1 MIRWYAANTMATA
14 TQPSRNLFGVSPGE
28 ARAPVPRPSTTTG
41 AAGSPTVKG
50 KPEISSRA
58 KGTKTNRYY
67 AKPSSHLR
75 SKLTKGPESGALQS
89 LCSFKS
95 FENRFS
101 NNYRT
106 TKICRPSGKISSE
119 LGSSNPRP
127 RNPRHGCGLQART
140 HGSPRPTQGQSTFSL
155 TGSKKIE
162 AEISEL
168 LQKGAL
174 TNVTPDSDQF
184 VSNLFLVPKCDGGSR
199 PVINL
204 KDLNEYLQYNH
215 FKMEGIHLLRDLMRP
230 NDWLGKIDLMD
241 AYFVVPIWE
250 NHKKYLRFLWKDSL
264 LEFACLP
271 FGLAVAPR
279 VFTKI
284 MKPVV
289 ALLRRT
295 GIRLIIYLDDL
306 LFMNSSKVG
315 LQQDM
320 TTAQYLLENL
330 GFVINHEKSCFQP
343 TQQLEFLGFVVN
355 TLDMTLLLPDCK
367 VEAIKSHCSK
377 MLLHHEVSV
386 RELSQLI
393 GKLTASIQAI
403 FPAPLHYRHLQ
414 DLKHKALARFG
425 HFDVTTALSTE
436 AKDELQWWL
445 AHLNAWN
452 GRALVRPSP
461 DVIIETD
468 ASRTGWGAVCQGET
482 AGGLWSQMEK
492 KLHINCLE
500 LLAGSFAVKSFT
512 KDRLCVH
519 VRLRMD
525 NVSAVAY
532 INRLEGTHSL
542 ILSNLALAFWEWAL
556 KRNIFLS
563 AEHLSGAL
571 NVSADWES
579 RHFVDSSDWKLCPAI
594 FRSLMQVRGPCA
606 LDLFANRLN
615 AQLTQ
620 FYSWRPDPMALA
632 TDALLQNWAVGRL
645 YAFPP
650 FCLIMRC
657 LAKLREEG
665 GELILVTPVWLTQ
678 AWYPSLLELSV
689 SLPILLPWAPKLL
702 QGPQGQ
708 SHPLV
713 MNQTLQLAAWHV
725 CNDLCSQRAFLAAL
739 PSSSWQLG
747 GQVQTQFIIPPGK
760 NGIAG
765 VSQGK
770 LIHFPLFGR
779 YNGVLSS
786 LF

>member
-1 MIRWYAANTMATA
+1 MVVGYKLELTA
-14 TQPSRNLFGVSPGE
+14 PPVQHKVK
-28 ARAPVPRPSTTTG
+28 AP
-41 AAGSPTVKG
+41 
-50 KPEISSRA
+50 
-58 KGTKTNRYY
+58 
-67 AKPSSHLR
+67 LR
-75 SKLTKGPESGALQS
+75 
-89 LCSFKS
+89 
-95 FENRFS
+95 
-101 NNYRT
+101 
-106 TKICRPSGKISSE
+106 
-119 LGSSNPRP
+119 
-127 RNPRHGCGLQART
+127 
-140 HGSPRPTQGQSTFSL
+140 FSL
-155 TGSKKIE
+155 TESKKIE

-230 NDWLGKIDLMD
+230 NDWLGKIDLKD

-330 GFVINHEKSCFQP
+330 RFVINLEKSCFQP

-393 GKLTASIQAI
+393 GKLTASIHAI

-425 HFDVTTALSTE
+425 HFDATTALSTE

-468 ASRTGWGAVCQGET
+468 ASRTGWGGGSLPRRNH
-482 AGGLWSQMEK
+482 GGLTVPNGEKTPYQLLGTSSGLLCCQELYKGSPLCSCAVAHGQCLSGSLYQPPRGYSFPDSLQFSTSPLGMGSETQHISQCRTSIGGSECVSG
-492 KLHINCLE
+492 LGVAPFRRLE
-500 LLAGSFAVKSFT
+500 RLEALPSDIPLVDAGQRSLRARPVRESSERPVNPVLQLEAGSDGPSNRRPLAELGSRETIRISPLLSYNALSGEAQGRGGRTHTGDSCVANTGLVSESSGIVGLPSDSLTLGSQITSGPAGSITPVGDESNPATSRLACVQRSLQSKGISSNASKLILAAWRPSTNSVYNSAWKKWHCWCIAREVDPLCPSLADITGFLAHSFDEGLEYRT
-512 KDRLCVH
+512 INTYRYALSGVLPPMEGFPVGQH
-519 VRLRMD
+519 PLVVRL
-525 NVSAVAY
+525 
-532 INRLEGTHSL
+532 LKG
-542 ILSNLALAFWEWAL
+542 ILN
-556 KRNIFLS
+556 
-563 AEHLSGAL
+563 
-571 NVSADWES
+571 
-579 RHFVDSSDWKLCPAI
+579 LCPAMPRYQQSWDI
-594 FRSLMQVRGPCA
+594 NVA
-606 LDLFANRLN
+606 LDYMRF
-615 AQLTQ
+615 
-620 FYSWRPDPMALA
+620 FY
-632 TDALLQNWAVGRL
+632 QE
-645 YAFPP
+645 
-650 FCLIMRC
+650 I
-657 LAKLREEG
+657 K
-665 GELILVTPVWLTQ
+665 
-678 AWYPSLLELSV
+678 
-689 SLPILLPWAPKLL
+689 
-702 QGPQGQ
+702 
-708 SHPLV
+708 
-713 MNQTLQLAAWHV
+713 
-725 CNDLCSQRAFLAAL
+725 
-739 PSSSWQLG
+739 
-747 GQVQTQFIIPPGK
+747 
-760 NGIAG
+760 
-765 VSQGK
+765 
-770 LIHFPLFGR
+770 
-779 YNGVLSS
+779 SS
-786 LF
+786 LSRF

>member
-1 MIRWYAANTMATA
+1 MATA
-14 TQPSRNLFGVSPGE
+14 TQPSRSLFGVSPGE

-41 AAGSPTVKG
+41 AAGSPTIKG

-58 KGTKTNRYY
+58 KGTKTNMYY

-75 SKLTKGPESGALQS
+75 SKLTKGPETGALQS

-106 TKICRPSGKISSE
+106 TKICRPFGKISSE
-119 LGSSNPRP
+119 LESSNPRP

-140 HGSPRPTQGQSTFSL
+140 HGSPSKVKAPLRFSL
-155 TGSKKIE
+155 TESKKIE
-162 AEISEL
+162 AEILEL
-168 LQKGAL
+168 FQKGAL

-184 VSNLFLVPKCDGGSR
+184 VSNLFLVPKRDGGSR

-215 FKMEGIHLLRDLMRP
+215 FKGIHLLRDLMRP
-230 NDWLGKIDLMD
+230 NDWLGKIDLKD

-271 FGLAVAPR
+271 FGLAVAPG

-330 GFVINHEKSCFQP
+330 GFVINLEKSCFQP
-343 TQQLEFLGFVVN
+343 TQQLKFLGFVVN
-355 TLDMTLLLPDCK
+355 TLDMTLLQPDCK

-393 GKLTASIQAI
+393 GKLTASIQGI

-425 HFDVTTALSTE
+425 HFDATTALSTE

-468 ASRTGWGAVCQGET
+468 ASRTG
-482 AGGLWSQMEK
+482 
-492 KLHINCLE
+492 
-500 LLAGSFAVKSFT
+500 
-512 KDRLCVH
+512 
-519 VRLRMD
+519 
-525 NVSAVAY
+525 
-532 INRLEGTHSL
+532 
-542 ILSNLALAFWEWAL
+542 
-556 KRNIFLS
+556 
-563 AEHLSGAL
+563 
-571 NVSADWES
+571 
-579 RHFVDSSDWKLCPAI
+579 
-594 FRSLMQVRGPCA
+594 
-606 LDLFANRLN
+606 
-615 AQLTQ
+615 
-620 FYSWRPDPMALA
+620 
-632 TDALLQNWAVGRL
+632 
-645 YAFPP
+645 
-650 FCLIMRC
+650 
-657 LAKLREEG
+657 
-665 GELILVTPVWLTQ
+665 
-678 AWYPSLLELSV
+678 
-689 SLPILLPWAPKLL
+689 
-702 QGPQGQ
+702 
-708 SHPLV
+708 
-713 MNQTLQLAAWHV
+713 
-725 CNDLCSQRAFLAAL
+725 
-739 PSSSWQLG
+739 
-747 GQVQTQFIIPPGK
+747 
-760 NGIAG
+760 
-765 VSQGK
+765 
-770 LIHFPLFGR
+770 
-779 YNGVLSS
+779 
-786 LF
+786 